1 MSMMNEL
8 HLIILINKTSK
19 IIINLNYLY
28 LKYHL
33 YIQINQIHLQQINIL
48 KIIFFLKKY
57 LILDVF
63 TYMNYKRINH
73 YQYYQYH

>member
-73 YQYYQYH
+73 YLYYQHH